1 MHQGYFSDGI
11 PSANHSGDLGEVP
24 QVVLAKF
31 GVSKSILQ
39 IALSMSCEGYFQ
51 LWHLVSMT
59 PFVRQNP
66 ISHVEVDYPLS
77 SSVDLV
83 NWSKF

>member
-1 MHQGYFSDGI
+1 
-11 PSANHSGDLGEVP
+11 
-24 QVVLAKF
+24 
-31 GVSKSILQ
+31 
-39 IALSMSCEGYFQ
+39 MSCEGYFQ

-83 NWSKF
+83 KLEQFLVFGLIFSEVEAKHVR